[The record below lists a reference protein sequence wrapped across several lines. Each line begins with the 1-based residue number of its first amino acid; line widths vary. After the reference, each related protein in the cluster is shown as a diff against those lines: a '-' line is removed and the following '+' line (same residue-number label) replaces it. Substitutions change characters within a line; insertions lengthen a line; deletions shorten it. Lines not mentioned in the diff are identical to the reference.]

1 MKFKQGIFYGWFIVS
16 ISLVIMTV
24 AYSVYFS
31 WPVFYVAILRDF
43 GWSRAGTAVI
53 FSVGSIA
60 YAFGSVVSGF
70 LFDRFGPRKLF
81 ITAAII
87 LIIGAVGC
95 SRATEI
101 WQLCLFFG
109 FFIGFGTASC
119 GFVPNV
125 AMIARWFEKRRAT
138 AIGIAHMGT
147 RDSFILAPV
156 IQISILAFG
165 WQNSYLL
172 LASAVAVIIIP
183 LSLFLRAKPEDMG
196 FLPDGR
202 TTAEEKADTKE
213 GEADSLILNTK
224 WLSTEWT
231 LSKAI
236 RTHQFFA
243 FFLIMTGAGFTS
255 GAFINH
261 LVALVTDFG
270 FSAMFAASL
279 LLIYAITAVVGR
291 CCAFVSDL
299 ISRERTFTLAMAMM
313 LLPLPVLFMT
323 KDASAPWM
331 LYIFISGFGFG
342 SGLYGPTYAASV
354 ADLFQGS
361 RFGTIIGSANIG
373 YGLGAA
379 VGTWLYGYIF
389 DTTGA
394 YTLAVVIVGIAL
406 CIMCVSIWIASPRKA
421 RHSWPRS

>member
-1 MKFKQGIFYGWFIVS
+1 MKLKRRIFYGWFIVS

-31 WPVFYVAILRDF
+31 WPVFYVAILHDLE
-43 GWSRAGTAVI
+43 GSRAGTAAI
-53 FSVGSIA
+53 FSVGSTV
-60 YAFGSVVSGF
+60 YAFASPVSGF

-81 ITAAII
+81 ITAAVI

-101 WQLCLFFG
+101 WQLCLLFG
-109 FFIGFGTASC
+109 FFIGFGTISC
-119 GFVPNV
+119 GFVPNA

-138 AIGIAHMGT
+138 AIGIAQMGT

-156 IQISILAFG
+156 IQMAILALG
-165 WQNSYLL
+165 WRNSYLL
-172 LASAVAVIIIP
+172 LASAVAAIIIP
-183 LSLFLRAKPEDMG
+183 LSLFLRARPEDMG
-196 FLPDGR
+196 LLPDGK
-202 TTAEEKADTKE
+202 TTFEEKVDTKG
-213 GEADSLILNTK
+213 GEEDTLILDTR
-224 WLSTEWT
+224 WSSTEWT

-236 RTHQFFA
+236 RTYQFFA
-243 FFLIMTGAGFTS
+243 FFFIMIGAGFTT

-279 LLIYAITAVVGR
+279 LLIYAVTALVGR

-299 ISRERTFTLAMAMM
+299 ISRECTFTLATAMM

-323 KDASAPWM
+323 KDTSAPWM
-331 LYIFISGFGFG
+331 LHIFISGFGLG

-394 YTLAVVIVGIAL
+394 YTLAIVIVAIAL
-406 CIMCVSIWIASPRKA
+406 CIMCASIWIASPRKA
-421 RHSWPRS
+421 RHS

>member
-1 MKFKQGIFYGWFIVS
+1 MKFKPRIFYGWFIVS

-43 GWSRAGTAVI
+43 GWSRGGTAVI
-53 FSVGSIA
+53 FSVGSTA

-70 LFDRFGPRKLF
+70 LFDRLGPRKLF
-81 ITAAII
+81 ITAAVI
-87 LIIGAVGC
+87 LIFGAVGC

-101 WQLCLFFG
+101 WQLCLLFG

-125 AMIARWFEKRRAT
+125 AMITRWFEKRRAT

-156 IQISILAFG
+156 IQIAILAFG

-172 LASAVAVIIIP
+172 LASAVALIIIP
-183 LSLFLRAKPEDMG
+183 LSLFLRARPEDMG
-196 FLPDGR
+196 LLPDGR
-202 TTAEEKADTKE
+202 TTAEEKADTRE
-213 GEADSLILNTK
+213 GETDSLILNTK
-224 WLSTEWT
+224 WLAAEWT

-279 LLIYAITAVVGR
+279 LLIYAIVAVVGR
-291 CCAFVSDL
+291 CCGFLSDL
-299 ISRERTFTLAMAMM
+299 ISREPIFTLAIATM
-313 LLPLPVLFMT
+313 LLPLPLLFMT
-323 KDASAPWM
+323 KDTSAPWM

-394 YTLAVVIVGIAL
+394 YTLAVGIVGIAL
-406 CIMCVSIWIASPRKA
+406 CIMCASMWIASPRKA
-421 RHSWPRS
+421 SHSWSRS